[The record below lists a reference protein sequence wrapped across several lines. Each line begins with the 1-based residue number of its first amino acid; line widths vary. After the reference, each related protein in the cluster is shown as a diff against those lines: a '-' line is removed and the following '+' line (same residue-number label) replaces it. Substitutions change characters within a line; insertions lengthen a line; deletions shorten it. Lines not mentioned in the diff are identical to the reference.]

1 MSENKVTYKDI
12 FRQFEYMKIIIS
24 AIVNRFGDSID
35 AIASTWIV
43 YELTGSAA
51 WSAIIFGINRVP
63 TIFITPLAGAWVE
76 GRNKKAIMVSTDFI
90 RAACVAYVA
99 TGYLLSFLQPWML
112 IVTTLI
118 ISTAEAFRGPAN
130 MALTPK
136 VLKKEYFEYG
146 LSLESTLSSVAELIG
161 TAAAAGIIAVIG
173 TSGAI
178 YVDMA
183 TFIISALVISTI
195 NTNEKGLIK
204 QKFDKKEYFETLKDG
219 FGYVKREKIILFFL
233 MVCVFLN
240 VILIPFNSLQA
251 PLASEILGGGAELLS
266 LLGITATV
274 GMLLGSITYP
284 MVQQMLKGKLILF
297 MGCMGMAAFYIII
310 PIAKPLYMNRAVVY
324 IFTGV
329 LSLIMG
335 YTIALMSAYMNVFAM
350 KQIKE
355 EYLARISGINTAIGI
370 AAVPV
375 ASFVVSALVAYVD
388 TGVMFVVSGIL
399 VLFIG
404 VILLNNKM
412 TDTETEEIRQSELAG

>member
-99 TGYLLSFLQPWML
+99 TGYLLSLLQPWML

-173 TSGAI
+173 TAGAI

-183 TFIISALVISTI
+183 TFIISALIISTI

-204 QKFDKKEYFETLKDG
+204 QKFDKKEYW
-219 FGYVKREKIILFFL
+219 
-233 MVCVFLN
+233 
-240 VILIPFNSLQA
+240 
-251 PLASEILGGGAELLS
+251 
-266 LLGITATV
+266 
-274 GMLLGSITYP
+274 
-284 MVQQMLKGKLILF
+284 
-297 MGCMGMAAFYIII
+297 
-310 PIAKPLYMNRAVVY
+310 VY
-324 IFTGV
+324 YF
-329 LSLIMG
+329 S
-335 YTIALMSAYMNVFAM
+335 
-350 KQIKE
+350 
-355 EYLARISGINTAIGI
+355 
-370 AAVPV
+370 
-375 ASFVVSALVAYVD
+375 D
-388 TGVMFVVSGIL
+388 
-399 VLFIG
+399 
-404 VILLNNKM
+404 
-412 TDTETEEIRQSELAG
+412 

>member
-35 AIASTWIV
+35 AIASTWII

-99 TGYLLSFLQPWML
+99 TGYLLKFLQPWMF
-112 IVTTLI
+112 IVTTLL

-136 VLKKEYFEYG
+136 VLKKEYFE
-146 LSLESTLSSVAELIG
+146 
-161 TAAAAGIIAVIG
+161 
-173 TSGAI
+173 
-178 YVDMA
+178 
-183 TFIISALVISTI
+183 
-195 NTNEKGLIK
+195 
-204 QKFDKKEYFETLKDG
+204 TLKDG

-233 MVCVFLN
+233 IVCVFLN

-310 PIAKPLYMNRAVVY
+310 PIAKPLYTNKVIVY
-324 IFTGV
+324 IFTGL
-329 LSLIMG
+329 LSLVMG

-388 TGVMFVVSGIL
+388 TGVMFVVSGVL
-399 VLFIG
+399 VLFVG
-404 VILLNNKM
+404 VILFNNKM
-412 TDTETEEIRQSELAG
+412 TDKETVKSVVSFETVDIGGRME